1 MTKPTL
7 ASVVAD
13 YGDAVKVK
21 LTSPAATGEPEEQL
35 LSPLED
41 LIQGIAGLCRFRD
54 GDVVAVGETSLA
66 DLKVRPDFAVNV
78 RKALVGFVE
87 IKAPGKG
94 ADPRAFKGHD
104 KEQWQKLQSLPN
116 LLYTDGES
124 FSLWRSGD
132 IEGKIV
138 SLGGDLR
145 KAGRKLTAPAELL
158 VLFESF
164 LRWAP
169 TPPRNVKE
177 LAKVTARLCRL
188 LRDEVTEQ
196 LGLGCEAL
204 TSLAANWRDLLFPE
218 ATDEQFADGY
228 AQAVTFGLLMA
239 RARGISIGRDLDKV
253 GKELGKASTL
263 IGAAL
268 RVLTD
273 DAESEKALQTS
284 LGTLARVLDAVNW
297 ATISKG
303 KPDAWL
309 YFYEDFLEEY
319 DNALRKKTG
328 SYYTP
333 PEVVEPM
340 VRLIDEAVR
349 TRFGRPSGLAAPEVT
364 IADPALGTGTFI
376 LQALRHI
383 ASTVENDQGA
393 GAVQP
398 AIDAA
403 MNRIIGFEL
412 QLGPFAVA
420 QLRIQAELLALG
432 LTAPAVPMK
441 MYVADTLANPWHDDT
456 RAVLPS
462 VKPIAE
468 QRRTANKIKRETPI
482 TVVLGNPPY
491 KEKAMGRG
499 GWVESV
505 ERPDGSPPTIEEKLT
520 GRTTPILEDWLK
532 VHGWSAGAHGKH
544 LRNLY
549 VYFWR
554 WATWKVFDQSK
565 EHNTGIVS
573 FITVSGFLTG
583 PGFQMMREYLRKT
596 ADAVWVI
603 NCSPEGHQPDV
614 PDRIFQGVQQ
624 PVCIVMASRSEAK
637 SPAVPAPVNYVALP
651 QGKREEKFGALA
663 KLTLGSP
670 DWQLCPA
677 DFRAPFMPEAGGDW
691 KTYPALDELFAYN
704 GSGVMPGRTW
714 VIAPDA
720 DSLRR
725 RWDRLIAAAAD
736 EQDTLFVPHLNRGK
750 LGDRHVS
757 RVVKGGLPG
766 YPAQPTPIAKE
777 KGVVAGPVQYAFR
790 SFDRQ
795 WIIPDNRLLNRPN
808 PELWAARSVNQV
820 FLTAPHDRAATA
832 GPAITL
838 AAIIPDLHHYN
849 GRGGRV
855 FPLWRDK
862 GATTANLP
870 PPLLG
875 ELAKWLKIPVTP
887 EDLVA
892 YVAAVAACPAYTARF
907 QAEMALPGLR
917 IPMTADATRFQ
928 AAVEIGR
935 RVIWLHTFGERFV
948 DAAAGRPAGPPRLPK
963 AAMPTIPKG
972 GTIPSDPAGFP
983 DEITYDA
990 GARTLHVGKG
1000 RVENVSKEVWE
1011 YEVSGKKVVKQW
1023 FSYRKLDRERPV
1035 MGDRRAPSKLGEI
1048 QPDHWL
1054 ADYTTELLNLL
1065 NVLGG
1070 LVALEPQQAT
1080 TLDAIVNGPRIDRDD
1095 LAKAGAFECRPH
1107 WRKSMKPDLLL
1118 SFGSDDEGEEQAD
1131 GVADS

>member
-1 MTKPTL
+1 MSKPTL
-7 ASVVAD
+7 ASLVAD
-13 YGDAVKVK
+13 YGEAVKAK
-21 LTSPAATGEPEEQL
+21 LTSPTATGEPEEQL
-35 LSPLED
+35 RSPLEE
-41 LIQGIAGLCRFRD
+41 LIQGIAGLFRFRR

-87 IKAPGKG
+87 VKAPGKG
-94 ADPRAFKGHD
+94 SDPRAFKGHD

-124 FSLWRSGD
+124 FSLWRNGE

-145 KAGRKLTAPAELL
+145 KAGRKLTASTELL

-196 LGLGCEAL
+196 LGMGCEAL

-239 RARGISIGRDLDKV
+239 RARGILIGRDLDKV
-253 GKELGKASTL
+253 GKELGKTSTL

-273 DAESEKALQTS
+273 DAESERALQTS
-284 LGTLARVLDAVNW
+284 LGTLTRVLDAVNW
-297 ATISKG
+297 STISKG
-303 KPDAWL
+303 KHDAWL

-340 VRLIDEAVR
+340 VRLVDEVVR
-349 TRFGRPSGLAAPEVT
+349 TRFGRPAGLAAPEVT
-364 IADPALGTGTFI
+364 IADPALGTGTFV

-383 ASTVENDQGA
+383 ATTVENDQGA

-403 MNRIIGFEL
+403 MNRIIGFEY

-432 LTAPAVPMK
+432 LTAPATPMK
-441 MYVADTLANPWHDDT
+441 MYVADTLANPWHDDP
-456 RAVLPS
+456 RVVLPS

-505 ERPDGSPPTIEEKLT
+505 ERTDGSAPTIEEKLT
-520 GRTTPILEDWLK
+520 GRTKPILEDWLK

-583 PGFQMMREYLRKT
+583 PGFQMMREYFRKT
-596 ADAVWVI
+596 ANDVWVI

-614 PDRIFQGVQQ
+614 ADRIFQGVQQ
-624 PVCIVMASRSEAK
+624 PVCIVMVSRSEAK
-637 SPAVPAPVNYVALP
+637 SSDIGALVRYVSLPV
-651 QGKREEKFGALA
+651 GKRQEKFDALS

-670 DWQLCPA
+670 DWKLCPA
-677 DFRAPFMPEAGGDW
+677 EFRAPFMPEVVGDW
-691 KTYPALDELFAYN
+691 KTYPMLDELFGYN
-704 GSGVMPGRTW
+704 GSGTQAKRTW
-714 VIAPDA
+714 VIAPDEETLK
-720 DSLRR
+720 S
-725 RWDRLIAAAAD
+725 RWDRLI
-736 EQDTLFVPHLNRGK
+736 N
-750 LGDRHVS
+750 
-757 RVVKGGLPG
+757 
-766 YPAQPTPIAKE
+766 
-777 KGVVAGPVQYAFR
+777 
-790 SFDRQ
+790 
-795 WIIPDNRLLNRPN
+795 
-808 PELWAARSVNQV
+808 WA
-820 FLTAPHDRAATA
+820 
-832 GPAITL
+832 
-838 AAIIPDLHHYN
+838 
-849 GRGGRV
+849 
-855 FPLWRDK
+855 
-862 GATTANLP
+862 
-870 PPLLG
+870 
-875 ELAKWLKIPVTP
+875 
-887 EDLVA
+887 
-892 YVAAVAACPAYTARF
+892 
-907 QAEMALPGLR
+907 
-917 IPMTADATRFQ
+917 
-928 AAVEIGR
+928 
-935 RVIWLHTFGERFV
+935 
-948 DAAAGRPAGPPRLPK
+948 
-963 AAMPTIPKG
+963 
-972 GTIPSDPAGFP
+972 
-983 DEITYDA
+983 
-990 GARTLHVGKG
+990 
-1000 RVENVSKEVWE
+1000 
-1011 YEVSGKKVVKQW
+1011 
-1023 FSYRKLDRERPV
+1023 
-1035 MGDRRAPSKLGEI
+1035 
-1048 QPDHWL
+1048 
-1054 ADYTTELLNLL
+1054 
-1065 NVLGG
+1065 
-1070 LVALEPQQAT
+1070 
-1080 TLDAIVNGPRIDRDD
+1080 
-1095 LAKAGAFECRPH
+1095 
-1107 WRKSMKPDLLL
+1107 
-1118 SFGSDDEGEEQAD
+1118 
-1131 GVADS
+1131 

>member
-1 MTKPTL
+1 MSKPTL
-7 ASVVAD
+7 ASLVAD
-13 YGDAVKVK
+13 YGEAVKAK
-21 LTSPAATGEPEEQL
+21 LTSPTATGEPEEQL
-35 LSPLED
+35 RSPLED
-41 LIQGIAGLCRFRD
+41 LIQGIAGLCRFRH

-87 IKAPGKG
+87 VKAPGKG
-94 ADPRAFKGHD
+94 SDPRAFKGHD

-124 FSLWRSGD
+124 FSLWRNGE

-145 KAGRKLTAPAELL
+145 KAGRKLTVSTELL

-196 LGLGCEAL
+196 LGMGCEAL

-239 RARGISIGRDLDKV
+239 RARGILIGRDLDKV
-253 GKELGKASTL
+253 GKELGKTSTL

-297 ATISKG
+297 STISKG
-303 KPDAWL
+303 KHDAWL

-340 VRLIDEAVR
+340 VRLVDEVVR
-349 TRFGRPSGLAAPEVT
+349 TRFGRPAGLAAPEVT
-364 IADPALGTGTFI
+364 IADPALGTGTFV

-383 ASTVENDQGA
+383 ATTVENDQGA

-403 MNRIIGFEL
+403 MNRIIGFEY

-432 LTAPAVPMK
+432 LTAPATPMK

-505 ERPDGSPPTIEEKLT
+505 KRTDGSPPTIEEKLT
-520 GRTTPILEDWLK
+520 GRTKPILEDWLK

-596 ADAVWVI
+596 ANDVWVI

-624 PVCIVMASRSEAK
+624 PVCIVMVSRSEAK
-637 SPAVPAPVNYVALP
+637 SPAVPAPVRYVALP
-651 QGKREEKFGALA
+651 EGKREGKFAALT
-663 KLTLGSP
+663 KLLLGSS

-677 DFRAPFMPEAGGDW
+677 EFRAPFMPEVGGDW
-691 KTYPALDELFAYN
+691 KTYPAIDELFAYN

-714 VIAPDA
+714 VIAPDT

-725 RWDRLIAAAAD
+725 RWDALIAAAAD
-736 EQDTLFVPHLNRGK
+736 EKDVLFHPHQRNGK
-750 LGDRHVS
+750 PGDKHAGKI
-757 RVVKGGLPG
+757 VKKGLTG
-766 YPAQPTPIAKE
+766 YPPKSSTIAKE
-777 KGVVAGPVQYAFR
+777 SGPCLGPERYAFR

-795 WIIPDNRLLNRPN
+795 WIIPDSRVINQPN
-808 PELWAARSVNQV
+808 PELWAAKSGKQIH
-820 FLTAPHDRAATA
+820 LTVLARTRPTS
-832 GPAITL
+832 GPAVTL
-838 AAIIPDLHHYN
+838 SGLIPDLDHYK
-849 GRGGRV
+849 GSFGGRV

-862 GATTANLP
+862 IATTANLP
-870 PPLLG
+870 PTLLG
-875 ELAKWLKIPVTP
+875 ELSKRLKFPVTP
-887 EDLVA
+887 EDLIA
-892 YVAAVAACPAYTARF
+892 YIAAVAACPAYTARF

-917 IPMTADATRFQ
+917 IPLTADATLFQ

-935 RVIWLHTFGERFV
+935 RVVWLHTFGERFV
-948 DAAAGRPAGPPRLPK
+948 DNAAGRPSGPPRLPK
-963 AAMPTIPKG
+963 AEMPTIPKG

-983 DEITYDA
+983 DEIRYDA
-990 GARTLHVGKG
+990 GSRTLHVGKG
-1000 RVENVSKEVWE
+1000 RVENVSQEVWE

-1023 FSYRKLDRERPV
+1023 FSYRKLHRERPV
-1035 MGDRRAPSKLGEI
+1035 MGDRRPPSKLGEI
-1048 QPDHWL
+1048 QPDRWL

-1065 NVLGG
+1065 NVLGS
-1070 LVALEPQQAT
+1070 LVAVEPKQAT
-1080 TLDAIVNGPRIDRDD
+1080 VLHAIVNGQRIDRDD
-1095 LAKAGAFECRPH
+1095 LAKAGAFECRPK
-1107 WRKSMKPDLLL
+1107 WLKSMKPDLLL
-1118 SFGSDDEGEEQAD
+1118 SFGSDDEAD
-1131 GVADS
+1131 DDADD